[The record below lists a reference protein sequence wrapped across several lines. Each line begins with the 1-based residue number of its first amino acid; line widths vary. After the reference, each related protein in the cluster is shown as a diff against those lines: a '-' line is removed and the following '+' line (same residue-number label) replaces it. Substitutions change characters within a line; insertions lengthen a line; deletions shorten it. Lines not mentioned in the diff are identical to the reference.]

1 MGAPKQKWT
10 SEEEEALKAGVLKH
24 GAGKWRTILT
34 DPEFNTILHLRS
46 NVDLKD
52 KWRNIN
58 VTAIW
63 GSRQKAKLALK
74 RNLPTPKH
82 ENNNNPLA
90 VSTVIQSHKEVVDAK
105 PLAISGG
112 KSQTTESKDSKHPIS
127 RLDHL
132 ILEAI
137 TNLKEPGGSD
147 RAAIVMY
154 IEEQY
159 WAPPNLKKLLSSK
172 LKHMTTNRKLVKV
185 KHRYRIPATSEKRRS
200 SSALLPNGKQKD
212 SSRTDKSDVNI
223 LTKSQVDADLT
234 KMRSMTAQEAAA
246 AAAQAVAEAEV
257 AIAAAEEAAREA
269 EAAEAEA
276 EAAQVFAKAA
286 MKALK
291 CRKLDLH
298 MKLSYGLTHS

>member
-10 SEEEEALKAGVLKH
+10 AEEEAALKAGVIKH

-34 DPEFNTILHLRS
+34 DPEFSSILSLRS

-74 RNLPTPKH
+74 RNLSTPKH
-82 ENNNNPLA
+82 DDDRMALSTVLQSDEEVLDTMPLA
-90 VSTVIQSHKEVVDAK
+90 VS
-105 PLAISGG
+105 GG
-112 KSQTTESKDSKHPIS
+112 IPRNANSTIL
-127 RLDHL
+127 RLDNL
-132 ILEAI
+132 IIEAVV
-137 TNLKEPGGSD
+137 TLKEPRGSD
-147 RAAIVMY
+147 RAAIATY

-159 WAPPNLKKLLSSK
+159 QSPPNLKKILTAK
-172 LKHMTTNRKLVKV
+172 LKHLTATGKLIKV
-185 KHRYRIPATSEKRRS
+185 KHKYRIAPSSTLPEKRRNS
-200 SSALLPNGKQKD
+200 SFLLLEGRPKGSPTGAKKD
-212 SSRTDKSDVNI
+212 TNI
-223 LTKSQVDADLT
+223 LTKSQIDAELSNM
-234 KMRSMTAQEAAA
+234 KGMTAQEAAA
-246 AAAQAVAEAEV
+246 AAAQAVAEAEA
-257 AIAAAEEAAREA
+257 AIAEAEAAAKEA

-291 CRKLDLH
+291 CRTLQF
-298 MKLSYGLTHS
+298 

>member
-10 SEEEEALKAGVLKH
+10 AEEEAALKAGVLKH

-82 ENNNNPLA
+82 DNNPLA
-90 VSTVIQSHKEVVDAK
+90 VSTVIQSHEEVVDAK
-105 PLAISGG
+105 PLASSGG
-112 KSQTTESKDSKHPIS
+112 KSQTIESKDSKQPIA

-147 RAAIVMY
+147 RAAIAMH

-159 WAPPNLKKLLSSK
+159 WAPPKLKKLLSSK
-172 LKHMTTNRKLVKV
+172 LKNMTATGKLIKV
-185 KHRYRIPATSEKRRS
+185 KHRYRIPLSSATSEKRRS
-200 SSALLPNGKQKD
+200 SSALLLEGKQKD
-212 SSRTDKSDVNI
+212 SLRKDKSDINI

-246 AAAQAVAEAEV
+246 AAAQAVAEAEA

-291 CRKLDLH
+291 CRKIDLD
-298 MKLSYGLTHS
+298 MKLTHG